1 MSSLVIPITAD
12 LPVSEAAKIMLDRGV
27 GPLVV
32 VDPDG
37 K

>member
-1 MSSLVIPITAD
+1 MNSPAIPITAD